1 MTPLEIR
8 IALHYHYSPEE
19 WSEVYGGSDM
29 SEAIIGMLVKEG
41 LLERKKLDSMH
52 PEQENF
58 RYVATDGLRVY
69 VEALQ
74 ALPLPTRQWVMP

>member
-19 WSEVYGGSDM
+19 WSDVYGSGDLADSIVAKLV
-29 SEAIIGMLVKEG
+29 EAG
-41 LLERKKLDSMH
+41 LLDRQKLVTAYPEREKYRH
-52 PEQENF
+52 
-58 RYVATDGLRVY
+58 VATDGLRVY

-74 ALPLPTRQWVMP
+74 ALPLPTKQWVMP